1 MSLQSFINQTLNEQ
15 QIEYK
20 QVLDPDNKSEL
31 KTHYFDDTVDNLNCK
46 CPITMTPFNN
56 GDIITQLPCGHLF
69 STDAIEEWV
78 LENKASCPVCRH
90 KLKHTKEIRI
100 TPEVS
105 QQEIVDNSI
114 DSNERSR
121 RLIRS
126 LMSYIIGDPP
136 GLNQIINP
144 IPNDL
149 SFNPININA
158 VNNDISNNN
167 ISNNDI
173 SNNDISNNDIF
184 ENDASNNIQE
194 IDPVL
199 NSINNYIS
207 TINRIM
213 DRRIQRED
221 DNIMQQ
227 AILASL
233 REQ

>member
-1 MSLQSFINQTLNEQ
+1 
-15 QIEYK
+15 
-20 QVLDPDNKSEL
+20 
-31 KTHYFDDTVDNLNCK
+31 
-46 CPITMTPFNN
+46 MTPFNN
-56 GDIITQLPCGHLF
+56 GDLITQLPCGHLF
-69 STDAIEEWV
+69 NADAIEKWV

-90 KLKHTKEIRI
+90 KLKNIKEIRI
-100 TPEVS
+100 TPEIP
-105 QQEIVDNSI
+105 QQELVENHS

-126 LMSYIIGDPP
+126 FMSYIIGDS
-136 GLNQIINP
+136 LNQIVNP

-149 SFNPININA
+149 PVNPINIA
-158 VNNDISNNN
+158 NNDISNNE
-167 ISNNDI
+167 IPENDI
-173 SNNDISNNDIF
+173 
-184 ENDASNNIQE
+184 SNNIQE

-199 NSINNYIS
+199 NSINNYLS

-221 DNIMQQ
+221 DNIMQE

>member
-1 MSLQSFINQTLNEQ
+1 MIQSFINQTLNEQ

-105 QQEIVDNSI
+105 QQDIVDDNNH
-114 DSNERSR
+114 SNERSR

-126 LMSYIIGDPP
+126 LMSYIIGDS
-136 GLNQIINP
+136 LNQIVNP
-144 IPNDL
+144 ITNDL

-158 VNNDISNNN
+158 ANNDISNNN
-167 ISNNDI
+167 I

>member
-1 MSLQSFINQTLNEQ
+1 MSLQSFINGTFSEQ

-31 KTHYFDDTVDNLNCK
+31 KSHTYNTDAENLNCK
-46 CPITMTPFNN
+46 CPITMSPFNN
-56 GDIITQLPCGHLF
+56 GDVITELPCGHLF
-69 STDAIEEWV
+69 NSDAIEQWV

-100 TPEVS
+100 TPEVVPDV
-105 QQEIVDNSI
+105 IPDND

-126 LMSYIIGDPP
+126 FMSYIIGDS
-136 GLNQIINP
+136 LNQIVNP
-144 IPNDL
+144 IPVNPIPVNDL
-149 SFNPININA
+149 SFNPINIT
-158 VNNDISNNN
+158 NNDLSINE
-167 ISNNDI
+167 IPENDI
-173 SNNDISNNDIF
+173 
-184 ENDASNNIQE
+184 SNNIQE

-199 NSINNYIS
+199 NSINNYLS

-221 DNIMQQ
+221 DNIMQE

>member
-1 MSLQSFINQTLNEQ
+1 MSLQSFINRTFNEQ

-20 QVLDPDNKSEL
+20 LVLDPDNKSEL
-31 KTHYFDDTVDNLNCK
+31 KSYTYNSDAENLNCK
-46 CPITMTPFNN
+46 CPITMSPFNN
-56 GDIITQLPCGHLF
+56 GDVITKLPCGHLF
-69 STDAIEEWV
+69 NSDAIEEWV

-100 TPEVS
+100 TPEIIPEV
-105 QQEIVDNSI
+105 IPDN
-114 DSNERSR
+114 DDVNQRSL

-126 LMSYIIGDPP
+126 IMNYITGESV
-136 GLNQIINP
+136 NQIINP
-144 IPNDL
+144 IPN
-149 SFNPININA
+149 NA
-158 VNNDISNNN
+158 ILNNDISNNAILN
-167 ISNNDI
+167 NQISG
-173 SNNDISNNDIF
+173 SYIF
-184 ENDASNNIQE
+184 DNNIQE

-199 NSINNYIS
+199 NSINNYLS

-221 DNIMQQ
+221 DNIMQE

>member
-31 KTHYFDDTVDNLNCK
+31 KTHSFDDTADNLNCK

-56 GDIITQLPCGHLF
+56 GDQITQLPCGHLF
-69 STDAIEEWV
+69 NTDAIEEWV

-90 KLKHTKEIRI
+90 KLKNIKEIRI
-100 TPEVS
+100 TPEIP
-105 QQEIVDNSI
+105 QQEIVDNII

-126 LMSYIIGDPP
+126 FMSYIIGDS
-136 GLNQIINP
+136 LNQIVNP

-149 SFNPININA
+149 SVNPMNIA
-158 VNNDISNNN
+158 NNDISNNE
-167 ISNNDI
+167 IP
-173 SNNDISNNDIF
+173 
-184 ENDASNNIQE
+184 ENDMSNNIQE

-199 NSINNYIS
+199 NSINNYLS

-213 DRRIQRED
+213 DRRIQQED
-221 DNIMQQ
+221 DNIMQE